1 MIPGRSWTKAP
12 PPLIYGCGEILLTG
26 RMLFCIYASAVKEQ
40 EMQSADKT
48 TSLKRGRRTAVR
60 QSSVHG
66 KGVYAVRP
74 IRKGETVLEY
84 KGEIITW
91 RQALKRH
98 PHDPSQPNHTFYFH
112 LDDGHVIDA
121 KLSAAPAKWIN
132 HSCEPN
138 LEARQDGRRVF
149 LDALR
154 DIGPGEELFYDYRL
168 IIDGRKTAKA
178 KKEHACLCG
187 AGTCRGTML
196 DIKIK

>member
-1 MIPGRSWTKAP
+1 
-12 PPLIYGCGEILLTG
+12 
-26 RMLFCIYASAVKEQ
+26 
-40 EMQSADKT
+40 MQSADKT
-48 TSLKRGRRTAVR
+48 KSLTRSRRTAVR

-121 KLSAAPAKWIN
+121 KVSAAPAKWIN

-168 IIDGRKTAKA
+168 VIDGRKTAKA

-187 AGTCRGTML
+187 ARTCRGTML
-196 DIKIK
+196 DIKSK